1 MISSFVRYYGEKMTV
16 LYYRLLEQLFV
27 FLVLFPNRFL
37 DSFLSFSFLSL
48 SLSCAYLVLPRGKEK
63 HMHMLYSRDNF
74 NER

>member
-1 MISSFVRYYGEKMTV
+1 MTV

-27 FLVLFPNRFL
+27 SLVLFPNRFL
-37 DSFLSFSFLSL
+37 DSFLSFSFLSLSLSL